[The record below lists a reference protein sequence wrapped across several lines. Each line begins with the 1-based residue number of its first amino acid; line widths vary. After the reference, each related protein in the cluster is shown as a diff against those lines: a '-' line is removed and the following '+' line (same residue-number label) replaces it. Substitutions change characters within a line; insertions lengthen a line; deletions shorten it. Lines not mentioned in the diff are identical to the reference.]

1 MNGGREKTL
10 PAWTEEKGKRRKM
23 GEENGMKGERRD
35 QMVRSKGE
43 VELKNSLGSDPLSD
57 LKSSLSV
64 GTSRRDDALPPK

>member
-1 MNGGREKTL
+1 
-10 PAWTEEKGKRRKM
+10 M